1 MKRRY
6 GDAFGYSGSYSSKK
20 RKPNTT
26 EQIIIPGT
34 STQSVVRYNNR
45 YVVPSDSIAFTN
57 RIASTSRYSSK
68 YNTEVKSKDTN
79 LHIVT
84 VPTDTNTN
92 TYVSPV
98 NLIQM
103 GSGAYNRVG
112 RKIKMKSLAFTIVVT
127 TAISP
132 STVSEYPSQ
141 YGRCAFVYDRSPNGV
156 LPKWSDIFGTTVEDG
171 TESSSMI
178 APMNPENTER
188 FVLLKDIYYTA
199 HPNVSST
206 NAGVQVVREV
216 FKGYLPLKALETVY
230 NGNDAP
236 MTISDINVGGLYMVP
251 RCAFS
256 MFGNGGTC
264 QTTLDGSFRLR
275 YFDN

>member
-1 MKRRY
+1 MR
-6 GDAFGYSGSYSSKK
+6 DA
-20 RKPNTT
+20 
-26 EQIIIPGT
+26 
-34 STQSVVRYNNR
+34 
-45 YVVPSDSIAFTN
+45 TN
-57 RIASTSRYSSK
+57 ATIKADGAVQDLTKSEIKLR
-68 YNTEVKSKDTN
+68 EVQADPRFKALSKDEQDRITR
-79 LHIVT
+79 IYETAAATERVT
-84 VPTDTNTN
+84 AAEDLKNKLLGKAVGLGKEYYDT
-92 TYVSPV
+92 
-98 NLIQM
+98 LEI
-103 GSGAYNRVG
+103 
-112 RKIKMKSLAFTIVVT
+112 I
-127 TAISP
+127 
-132 STVSEYPSQ
+132 
-141 YGRCAFVYDRSPNGV
+141 
-156 LPKWSDIFGTTVEDG
+156 
-171 TESSSMI
+171 
-178 APMNPENTER
+178 ENTER
-188 FVLLKDIYYTA
+188 FILLKDIYYTA